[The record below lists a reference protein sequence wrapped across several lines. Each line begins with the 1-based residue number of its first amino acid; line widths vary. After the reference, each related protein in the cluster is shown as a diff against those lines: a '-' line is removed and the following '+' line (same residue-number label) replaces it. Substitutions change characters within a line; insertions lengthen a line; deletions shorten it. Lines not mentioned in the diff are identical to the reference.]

1 LRDQCPLQRQEVGRV
16 REHRVEVVIAKRLDG
31 LVNRTNLDDIA
42 VFADRVAFGAQL
54 GSSILAGCQFPDA
67 TLSRTDLRI
76 VFGPAAGPAAR
87 RFDFRGRLVERGFS
101 ASRLVHPSRD
111 CLPTGPDPGCD
122 SRFRPVSAGIGSS
135 RLLGGYSSF
144 PALRVLPLCSQV
156 AFPFAGGRR
165 CFQHPPHS
173 DLIVLAPFSLPAGR
187 ALVGWTHSATGWFPC
202 VLRLRNRGLWAAF
215 RWSDTAGINLP
226 RWLTVATSGLGAGLC
241 PPSRVETPPVGR
253 DSACGWFR
261 CLPRFVVALLWHLR
275 SPPGSLFAFPGLV
288 RPIPGEPVTC
298 ASGFVRPR
306 MGGFRRGRE
315 RQFLPTFFPGLRLAS
330 SLGGFQFRGA
340 VLEN

>member
-1 LRDQCPLQRQEVGRV
+1 VGLGV
-16 REHRVEVVIAKRLDG
+16 RHALFPDS
-31 LVNRTNLDDIA
+31 L
-42 VFADRVAFGAQL
+42 AFGAQL

-187 ALVGWTHSATGWFPC
+187 ALVGWTHSATWLVP
-202 VLRLRNRGLWAAF
+202 LRA
-215 RWSDTAGINLP
+215 P
-226 RWLTVATSGLGAGLC
+226 VAK
-241 PPSRVETPPVGR
+241 
-253 DSACGWFR
+253 
-261 CLPRFVVALLWHLR
+261 
-275 SPPGSLFAFPGLV
+275 PGP
-288 RPIPGEPVTC
+288 
-298 ASGFVRPR
+298 
-306 MGGFRRGRE
+306 
-315 RQFLPTFFPGLRLAS
+315 
-330 SLGGFQFRGA
+330 LGGFSMVRYRRNQPSALAHSSNFRPGGRTVSA
-340 VLEN
+340 FTGGNPTCWA